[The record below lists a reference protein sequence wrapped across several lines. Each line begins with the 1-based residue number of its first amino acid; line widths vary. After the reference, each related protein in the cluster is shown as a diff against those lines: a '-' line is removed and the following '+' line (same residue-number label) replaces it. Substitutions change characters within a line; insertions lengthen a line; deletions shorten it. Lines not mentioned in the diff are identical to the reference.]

1 MSALFGGGAK
11 APSLPPPPDPRGT
24 DEDVIAAQRQ
34 ERRRIA
40 RARGSR
46 STLLAGRT
54 ELKTLL
60 GGGSGGA
67 RGAKSV

>member
-1 MSALFGGGAK
+1 MGFLFGGGPK

-24 DEDVIAAQRQ
+24 DEDVIATQRA

-40 RARGSR
+40 RSRGTR
-46 STLLAGRT
+46 STLLACRG

-60 GGGSGGA
+60 GGGAGGTK
-67 RGAKSV
+67 GAKSV

>member
-1 MSALFGGGAK
+1 MGFLFGGGAK

-24 DEDVIAAQRQ
+24 DEDVVATQRK

-46 STLLAGRT
+46 STLLAGRG

-60 GGGSGGA
+60 GGGTK
-67 RGAKSV
+67 GAKSV

>member
-1 MSALFGGGAK
+1 MAALFGGGAK

-24 DEDVIAAQRQ
+24 DEEVIATQRA

-40 RARGSR
+40 RSRGTG
-46 STLLAGRT
+46 STLLAGRQ

-60 GGGSGGA
+60 GGGTK
-67 RGAKSV
+67 GAKTV